1 MLQIDNNNNNKDGL
15 FKIFKIVASA
25 SMQIFSLQCYPHK
38 GLGGGHYQKFFC
50 KDVWSEPGNLY
61 HISDQRLRV
70 FILLFRPEPKISTP
84 FQISKISTRLLYV
97 SAVNW
102 NWVAFA
108 WTFERGYKFTD
119 VDAEK
124 IVPCRENKLPNPK
137 PEGKAYSFSDQNGDI
152 LCAFSDREN
161 NIRNHAQA
169 RGKSI
174 PYIRQKWWK
183 SMRFFRPQ

>member
-1 MLQIDNNNNNKDGL
+1 MGKPV
-15 FKIFKIVASA
+15 KVCREEPTKCSRWIFL
-25 SMQIFSLQCYPHK
+25 SLQLLRKNSRFSVTRTRSWGEDTPK
-38 GLGGGHYQKFFC
+38 SFFVRMC
-50 KDVWSEPGNLY
+50 GPNVD

-97 SAVNW
+97 SAVNR
-102 NWVAFA
+102 NWVPFA
-108 WTFERGYKFTD
+108 WTFEMGYKFTD

-124 IVPCRENKLPNPK
+124 IVPCWENKIPNAK
-137 PEGKAYSFSDQNGDI
+137 PEGKAYSFSDQNGEI

-161 NIRNHAQA
+161 KIPNHAQA

-174 PYIRQKWWK
+174 PY
-183 SMRFFRPQ
+183 FRPKW

>member
-1 MLQIDNNNNNKDGL
+1 MGKPVKVCREEQAKCWDG
-15 FKIFKIVASA
+15 FFVASA
-25 SMQIFSLQCYPHK
+25 PMQIFSLQCYPHK

-70 FILLFRPEPKISTP
+70 FILLLRPEPKINTP

-97 SAVNW
+97 SAVYRS
-102 NWVAFA
+102 WVPFA
-108 WTFERGYKFTD
+108 WTFEMGYKFTD

-124 IVPCRENKLPNPK
+124 IVPCWENKIPNAK
-137 PEGKAYSFSDQNGDI
+137 PEGKAYSFPDQNGEI

-161 NIRNHAQA
+161 KIPNHAQA

-174 PYIRQKWWK
+174 PY
-183 SMRFFRPQ
+183 FRPKW